1 MATWQ
6 RFTTEAPELAEKVL
20 ARFLAD
26 KSHMLATLR
35 ADGSPRVSG
44 TEVDFHGPD
53 IFVGSMLDAVKA
65 KDLQRDGRFAIH
77 AYPGVE
83 DGGDA
88 KIAGVAVEITD
99 WEELKSVVGEDA
111 EPSHLFRL
119 DLTEVVLTWVDT
131 DTLWVER
138 WAPDRPRVR
147 FARPGNGPVIRTE
160 LS

>member
-6 RFTTEAPELAEKVL
+6 RFTEEAPELAEKVL

-26 KSHMLATLR
+26 KSHVLATLR

-44 TEVDFHGPD
+44 SEVDFHGQD
-53 IFVGSMLDAVKA
+53 IFIGSMLNAVKA
-65 KDLQRDGRFAIH
+65 RDLQRDGRFAIH

-99 WEELKSVVGEDA
+99 WEELKSVVGADA

-119 DLTEVVLTWVDT
+119 DLTEAVLTWVDT

-138 WAPDRPRVR
+138 WAPGRPRVR